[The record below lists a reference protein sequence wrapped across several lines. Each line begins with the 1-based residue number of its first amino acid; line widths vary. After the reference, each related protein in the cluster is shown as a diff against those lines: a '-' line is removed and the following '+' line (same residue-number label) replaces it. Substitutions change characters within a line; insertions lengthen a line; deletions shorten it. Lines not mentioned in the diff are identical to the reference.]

1 MNHLVKSGETL
12 IGIARLYNTSL
23 TEIIKINNL
32 LNPNS
37 IYQGQSLIIPDKN
50 IPLEIFNHLT
60 KENKSEKIDFF
71 LNYVEGKKLCRPL
84 STIGKQSVHLIFDM
98 CLEFGVTD
106 LRMISYILATT
117 HWETG
122 AYGQRFIYEPVP
134 EQGKGRN
141 KPYGVSHKKTGQI
154 YYGRG
159 FCQITWYDNYERFT
173 KILNKLG
180 YQVNLINNP
189 DLLLDPKISTVVLVI
204 GMRDGKFTGADL
216 DDYFTSTKS
225 DWYNARRIINGVDR
239 AVPIKDIAMEFYYII
254 K

>member
-1 MNHLVKSGETL
+1 MKHIVKAGDTL
-12 IGIARLYNTSL
+12 IGIAKLYNTSVADL
-23 TEIIKINNL
+23 IKLNGII
-32 LNPNS
+32 NPNS
-37 IYQGQSLIIPDKN
+37 ISIGQYIN
-50 IPLEIFNHLT
+50 IPIQEIPKEVFNHLT

-71 LNYVEGKKLCRPL
+71 INYVEGKKLGRPL
-84 STIGKQSVHLIFDM
+84 NALGKQSVNLIFDT
-98 CLEFGVTD
+98 CLEFNVTD

-141 KPYGVSHKKTGQI
+141 KPYGVPHKKTGKV

-159 FCQITWYDNYERFT
+159 FCQITWYDNYERFN

-180 YQVNLINNP
+180 YKVDLLNNP
-189 DLLLDPKISTVVLVI
+189 DLLLDPKLASVVLVI

-216 DDYFTSTKS
+216 DDYFTLEKT